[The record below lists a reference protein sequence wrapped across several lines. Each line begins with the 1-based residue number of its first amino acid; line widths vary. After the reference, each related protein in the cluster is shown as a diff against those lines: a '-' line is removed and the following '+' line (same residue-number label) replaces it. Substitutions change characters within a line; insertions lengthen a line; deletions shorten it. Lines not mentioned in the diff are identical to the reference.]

1 MSVIG
6 IITAITGQQWMAD
19 ALCRQT
25 DPEIFYP
32 EQGGSPREA
41 KLVCLACRVQTACLE
56 HALRNHEQHGIWGG
70 LTADERK
77 HRGRTLAAQPLQ
89 LRCRNGHQLGSKA
102 DLGYGR
108 NNCRQCARD
117 NWQRYRARQAGG
129 AVK

>member
-6 IITAITGQQWMAD
+6 IITAISGQQWMAD

-41 KLVCLACRVQTACLE
+41 KLVCLACPVQTACLE
-56 HALRNHEQHGIWGG
+56 HALRNREHYGIWGG
-70 LTADERK
+70 LTANERNR
-77 HRGRTLAAQPLQ
+77 RGRTAAARPLQ
-89 LRCRNGHQLGSKA
+89 LRCRNGHRLESA

-108 NNCRQCARD
+108 NCRRCARD
-117 NWQRYRARQAGG
+117 SWQRYRARQAGG